1 MLIKIPKYIEET
13 INFCWENRKSL
24 ILPLEDGNV
33 LWSNFDYPD
42 YGGLDK
48 KYSYKLTSGVVDWI
62 QEYLPNIKTK
72 KQVANNII
80 GTYLI
85 EKR

>member
-13 INFCWENRKSL
+13 INFVWENRKSL

-33 LWSNFDYPD
+33 LLGNFDYPD
-42 YGGLDK
+42 YGGLNK
-48 KYSYKLTSGVVDWI
+48 KYSSKLTSGVVDWI
-62 QEYLPNIKTK
+62 QWEFPYVKTK
-72 KQVANNII
+72 EQVANNII